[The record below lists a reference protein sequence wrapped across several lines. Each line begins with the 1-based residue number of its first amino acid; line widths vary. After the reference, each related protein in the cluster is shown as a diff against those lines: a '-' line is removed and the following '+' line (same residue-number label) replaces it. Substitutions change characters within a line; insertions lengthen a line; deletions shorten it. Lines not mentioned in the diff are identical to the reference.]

1 MCVCVCRGDGGGGGG
16 PGHIPKFTRSTHF
29 RTLRKGE
36 QPLVE
41 VLLYVHRN
49 RRFNYQGRG
58 PRTST
63 STFTQPLSSD
73 VVNNLHHNNKCSGG
87 GEIAPRVLRNGL
99 FQPSER
105 TQSQGQCPQKQLL
118 RKQLS
123 SKTIYPSSYARPA
136 SPRCPH
142 IFWLMLQYGI

>member
-1 MCVCVCRGDGGGGGG
+1 MCVCVGGGGGGGRG

-29 RTLRKGE
+29 LTLRKGE

-63 STFTQPLSSD
+63 STFTQLLSSD

-87 GEIAPRVLRNGL
+87 GENCTSGTP
-99 FQPSER
+99 QPNVSTVGENTVTR
-105 TQSQGQCPQKQLL
+105 TVSTETTVEKTTKQQGN
-118 RKQLS
+118 
-123 SKTIYPSSYARPA
+123 
-136 SPRCPH
+136 
-142 IFWLMLQYGI
+142 